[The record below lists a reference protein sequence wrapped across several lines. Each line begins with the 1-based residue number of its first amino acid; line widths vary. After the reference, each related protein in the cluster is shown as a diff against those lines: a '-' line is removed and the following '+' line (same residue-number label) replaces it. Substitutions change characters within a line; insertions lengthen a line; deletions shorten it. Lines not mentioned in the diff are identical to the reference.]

1 MTIGM
6 VNTEGP
12 VDATSL
18 KRTGA
23 AKDFEALLLTQML
36 HSSRG
41 EGGWLGTGED
51 QSSDAAFGLG
61 EEELAKSMAASGG
74 LGIAKLIDQGLRQKE
89 GADSTVLSEP
99 RM

>member
-6 VNTEGP
+6 VNTDAP
-12 VDATSL
+12 VDAASL

-23 AKDFEALLLTQML
+23 AKDFEALLMTQLL
-36 HSSRG
+36 HAAHE
-41 EGGWLGTGED
+41 EGSGWLGTGED

-74 LGIAKLIDQGLRQKE
+74 MGLAKLIDQGLRAKE
-89 GADSTVLSEP
+89 G
-99 RM
+99 